1 MTIRELYT
9 AVINGNITEEVKAKA
24 TEALAKLDESNAKRK
39 SKPSKKT
46 EENAPIKVAI
56 AAVLSDEYE
65 LTSQIADKV
74 EEYDL
79 SVSKCG
85 ALLRQMVAEGTAD
98 VCEVKVSGVGPR
110 KAYKR
115 VSA

>member
-1 MTIRELYT
+1 MTIRELYA
-9 AVINGNITEEVKAKA
+9 AVVDGNITEEVKAKA
-24 TEALAKLDESNAKRK
+24 SEQIAKMDESNAKRK
-39 SKPSKKT
+39 GKPSKKSA
-46 EENAPIKVAI
+46 ENAPIKTAI

-85 ALLRQMVAEGTAD
+85 ALLRQMAAEGTAD